1 MFSNVLKCI
10 FLPTKLENNAFINLN
25 KTENMKI
32 LILIAFCVI
41 SLLSQGQSLINF
53 GQHSQLYNVVTTS
66 DHQGNFYILGQRV
79 LKHLPLV
86 YENQQSVDTLDLA
99 MLNQND
105 NRVHLIKLDEN
116 GNLLWTKKWDYTG
129 YYAKWN
135 LSIDQEASVVLS
147 TLMRDSIDLDPSL
160 GEDLRFA
167 GINHPYQIVL
177 KLDESGEYLW
187 GHSTEQGNLVSY
199 VYSTVDES
207 NAVYCVGSFNGT
219 LDVAFGNTELLVEC
233 EDTTLNGNDIYLE
246 KISPNGTIEWV
257 KTIGQS
263 GVMNYPTFIASRQNG
278 FSVYG
283 SFTGDSLDVNSS
295 SGHFYLTN
303 PSPFDYYSAF
313 ELNYNQDG
321 VLDNWDIVY
330 SSNGIVEL
338 YDQTVGENQDKYMLG
353 TAIGIIYSINGN
365 FPASNT
371 NGNGNIILKRNAA
384 GQIEWM
390 NHYNNSLYWAGLTF
404 TDRLNVAGS
413 FMGVV
418 DFDASSGV
426 YEEYYYGTPNSNKTT
441 FLMELEEDGSFYKL
455 HRTQSPAQTA
465 FDITSNL
472 NGRLMMIEYF
482 EDSLTNFP
490 ANIGNEMLMSDIPS
504 NAVYIWENSILSLSE
519 YNTDQITLFPNPTK
533 EFLTINSSTNQ
544 TINEIKILDLS
555 GKNVLQ
561 KTDLNTTEETISIS
575 QLSSGVYQLIITFQ
589 EGYQVAKIV
598 KE

>member
-1 MFSNVLKCI
+1 MIFLFSN
-10 FLPTKLENNAFINLN
+10 
-25 KTENMKI
+25 
-32 LILIAFCVI
+32 
-41 SLLSQGQSLINF
+41 GQTLINF

-66 DHQGNFYILGQRV
+66 DQQGNFYILGHRV
-79 LKHLPLV
+79 LKHLPLI
-86 YENQQSVDTLDLA
+86 YENQNEVDTLDVVLF
-99 MLNQND
+99 NQNA
-105 NRVHLIKLDEN
+105 NRVHLIKVDEN
-116 GNLLWTKKWDYTG
+116 GNLLWSKKWDYNG
-129 YYAKWN
+129 YYTKWN
-135 LSIDQEASVVLS
+135 ISIDQEESIVLS
-147 TLMRDSIDLDPSL
+147 TLMRDSIDLNPNP
-160 GEDLRFA
+160 GEDVRFA
-167 GINHPYQIVL
+167 GVNHPYQVVL

-219 LDVAFGNTELLVEC
+219 LDVAFGTSELLIEC

-246 KISPNGTIEWV
+246 KINSNGTIEWV

-263 GVMNYPTFIASRQNG
+263 AAMNYPTFIAARQNG
-278 FSVYG
+278 FTVYG
-283 SFTGDSLDVNSS
+283 SFTGDSLDVNPS
-295 SGHFYLTN
+295 SGYFYLSN

-338 YDQTVGENQDKYMLG
+338 YDQTVGENQDKYLLG
-353 TAIGIIYSINGN
+353 TAIGIVYSINGN

-371 NGNGNIILKRNAA
+371 NGNGNIILKRNSA

-390 NHYNNSLYWAGLTF
+390 NHYNNGIYWAGLTY

-426 YEEYYYGTPNSNKTT
+426 HEEYYYGTPNSNKTT
-441 FLMELEEDGSFYKL
+441 FLMELEGNGSFYNL

-472 NGRLMMIEYF
+472 NGRLLMIEYF

-490 ANIGNEMLMSDIPS
+490 VSIGNELLVSEIPS
-504 NAVYIWENSILSLSE
+504 NAVYIWENSVLSISE
-519 YNTDQITLFPNPTK
+519 NSSNQFTFFPNPTK
-533 EFLTINSSTNQ
+533 EFLTIHSRTNQ
-544 TINEIKILDLS
+544 LINEIEIVDLS
-555 GKNVLQ
+555 GKSVFK
-561 KTDLNTTEETISIS
+561 KTGLNTNEETIYLS
-575 QLSSGVYQLIITFQ
+575 QLSTGVYQLLIEFKDGIQVEKMII
-589 EGYQVAKIV
+589 E
-598 KE
+598 